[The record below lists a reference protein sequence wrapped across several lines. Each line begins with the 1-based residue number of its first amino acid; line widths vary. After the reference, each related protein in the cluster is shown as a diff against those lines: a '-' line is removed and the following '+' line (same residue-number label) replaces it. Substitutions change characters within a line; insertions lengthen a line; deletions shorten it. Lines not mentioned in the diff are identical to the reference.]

1 MLYDTGAE
9 GLAMRNEGNDIG
21 FKGRNIGFEGND
33 IGFEGR
39 NIGFEGNDI
48 GFEGKNI
55 GYEGNDIGCEGKYFG
70 CEGNDFGYEGN
81 DIGYEERVVFLVSCF
96 LFNWGIGSLGFYHK
110 GHREGTKGTMKG
122 GVMIGWCMENI
133 KNPTYVAPSWLFR
146 PLPVSVG
153 FFFIVFCFDCT
164 FKLEAW
170 L

>member
-33 IGFEGR
+33 IGFEGK
-39 NIGFEGNDI
+39 NIGYEGNDFGYEGNDFGYEGNDI

-55 GYEGNDIGCEGKYFG
+55 GYEGNGI
-70 CEGNDFGYEGN
+70 GYEGN
-81 DIGYEERVVFLVSCF
+81 DIGFEERVVFLVSCF

-110 GHREGTKGTMKG
+110 GHGEGTKGTMKG

-146 PLPVSVG
+146 PLPVSSWVLLY
-153 FFFIVFCFDCT
+153 CFVIGL
-164 FKLEAW
+164 FH
-170 L
+170 

>member
-21 FKGRNIGFEGND
+21 FKGRNIGY
-33 IGFEGR
+33 
-39 NIGFEGNDI
+39 EGNDI

-55 GYEGNDIGCEGKYFG
+55 GYEGNDICCEGNDIGF
-70 CEGNDFGYEGN
+70 EGNDFGYEGN
-81 DIGYEERVVFLVSCF
+81 DIGYEGNDIGFEERVVFLVSCF

-164 FKLEAW
+164 IKLEVR

>member
-1 MLYDTGAE
+1 VLYDTGAE

-33 IGFEGR
+33 IGYEGR
-39 NIGFEGNDI
+39 NIGYEGNDI

-55 GYEGNDIGCEGKYFG
+55 GYEGNGI
-70 CEGNDFGYEGN
+70 GYEGN
-81 DIGYEERVVFLVSCF
+81 DIGFEGKYIGCEGNDIGFEERVVFLVSCF

-110 GHREGTKGTMKG
+110 GHGEGTKGTMKG

-153 FFFIVFCFDCT
+153 FFFIVLCFDCT
-164 FKLEAW
+164 FKLEVW